1 MKRTRCGSIS
11 LCMDK
16 KTFQIAIDGPV
27 AAGKGT
33 TAKMVAQRLGYL
45 YVDTGAM
52 YRSLTLYA
60 KNSKVDWND
69 EDEIVKLLENDL
81 PKVALSIPTELE
93 KDGRLCTV
101 KLNGTD
107 VSWQI
112 RTEEISQG
120 VSVITQYAGVRDY
133 ITPLA
138 REIGQ
143 RQNVVMEGRDITT
156 VVLPDADLKIY
167 MDADPKERAMRRHRE
182 LMSRGED
189 VSYEEVF
196 TQLVERDK
204 RDSERTIAPLKK
216 AQNAWILDTTGMTID
231 EVANM
236 IVERVNKQREI

>member
-1 MKRTRCGSIS
+1 
-11 LCMDK
+11 MD

-33 TAKMVAQRLGYL
+33 TAKMVAARLGYL

-52 YRSLTLYA
+52 YRCLALFV
-60 KNSKVDWND
+60 KQNNIDFKD
-69 EDEIVKLLENDL
+69 EQGIAELLNNKS
-81 PKVALSIPTELE
+81 PKVELSIPSETE

-101 KLNGTD
+101 KLNGED

-112 RTEEISQG
+112 RTEEISSG
-120 VSVITQYAGVRDY
+120 VSVITQYGGVRDY

-138 REIGQ
+138 REIGKT
-143 RQNVVMEGRDITT
+143 QNVVMEGRDITT

-189 VSYEEVF
+189 VSYQAVYD
-196 TQLVERDK
+196 QLVERDK

-216 AQNAWILDTTGMTID
+216 AKNAWILDTTGMTID
-231 EVANM
+231 QVAEV
-236 IVERVNKQREI
+236 IVARVEEMK

>member
-1 MKRTRCGSIS
+1 MV
-11 LCMDK
+11 

-33 TAKMVAQRLGYL
+33 TAKMVAARLGYL

-52 YRSLTLYA
+52 YRCLALYT
-60 KNSKVDWND
+60 KQNNIEFSD
-69 EDEIVKLLENDL
+69 EQKIAKLLEESS
-81 PKVALSIPTELE
+81 PKVELSIPSETE

-101 KLNGTD
+101 KLNGED

-112 RTEEISQG
+112 RTEEISSG
-120 VSVITQYAGVRDY
+120 VSVITQYSGVRDY

-138 REIGQ
+138 REIGKT
-143 RQNVVMEGRDITT
+143 QNVVMEGRDITT

-189 VSYEEVF
+189 VSYQAVYD
-196 TQLVERDK
+196 QLVERDK

-216 AQNAWILDTTGMTID
+216 AKNAWILDTTGMTID
-231 EVANM
+231 QVAQV
-236 IVERVNKQREI
+236 IVAKVEGMK